1 MALSIPRSAN
11 QINPPHTHQKELTGK
26 QGKTDLSTKFHNKK
40 SYNKYVNRIS
50 WNTTWHLSDTT
61 PDPPGMVQVGNSS
74 LQLFPCDQLL
84 LDVWWRVLPS
94 HSRCPHLLHWQAP
107 QVDVHLHWLG
117 SAKSACLQTHLSF
130 SFTGLPVL
138 PKCLFVGIPFPIIV
152 AWTLGKL
159 YYDNEKW
166 VCRSLVEIK
175 KKKDCV
181 EVTEVKRQSEWWMFI
196 DL

>member
-1 MALSIPRSAN
+1 M
-11 QINPPHTHQKELTGK
+11 
-26 QGKTDLSTKFHNKK
+26 DLSTKFHNKK

-175 KKKDCV
+175 KKKRLCGGDRGEETIWMV
-181 EVTEVKRQSEWWMFI
+181 NVYWFIGAGLERRQEFTQTTSTRVPWSWSCW
-196 DL
+196 